1 MASYLIIGASSG
13 IGQALAAQLTEA
25 GHTVYG
31 TYHTGTITNPAVQ
44 AQAFNVLQDDWQSLT
59 LPETLD
65 GLAYCPGTIDL
76 KPFGR
81 FTDADF
87 RADYQLQ
94 VLGAVQAVRRALPQ
108 LRRSAHAS
116 VLFFSSVAARKGYA
130 FHSLVSTHKAALEG
144 LSKALAAELAP
155 KIRVNCIAPS
165 LTQTPLAGSL
175 LDSDEKLQKLSA
187 LNPMKRV
194 GQPED
199 IATLAAYLL
208 SPQASWMTGQV
219 LAADGGASTL

>member
-31 TYHTGTITNPAVQ
+31 TYHSGTITNTAVQ
-44 AQAFNVLQDDWQSLT
+44 AQSFNVLQDDWQSLT

-87 RADYQLQ
+87 TADYQLQ
-94 VLGAVQAVRRALPQ
+94 VLGAIQAVRRALPQ
-108 LRRSAHAS
+108 LRKSANAS

-144 LSKALAAELAP
+144 FSKALAAELAP

-165 LTQTPLAGSL
+165 LTQTPLAGTL

-208 SPQASWMTGQV
+208 SPQASWITGQV
-219 LAADGGASTL
+219 IAADGGASTL